1 MQSTT
6 SLVLGGGMGGLAT
19 ARTLR
24 GLLPAEHRITVVDA
38 AADFSVGATNIWLAT
53 GRARREELARP
64 REALLPAGVDLVEA
78 AVTRVDPAS
87 GEVETSAGRLRGD
100 YVVIA
105 LGADVSMKALP
116 GLDSAETFYTQDG
129 AERLAARLRDFAGGD
144 LVLLIPRLPF
154 KCPAAPYEAAFV
166 IERLLGERGL
176 AERSR
181 ISIHTVEETPLGAAG
196 PEAGKRLRE
205 ALAAR
210 GIEFH
215 PGRKVSTID
224 PGQRGVLF
232 EDGTQARF
240 DLLIAVPVHEAPR
253 AARDSGLTSETGWIP
268 VDPGTFRVA
277 SRQGP
282 VPVYAVGD
290 VTVLPLPGRFRPDRP
305 LALPKAGVF
314 AEAQGK
320 AVARDIAARALG
332 GGSPERF
339 DGKGY
344 CFLETGGGE
353 AMKVEGSFLDLPHP
367 EGRLCEAD
375 AATHQ
380 LKRDWVDRW
389 LTGRI

>member
-6 SLVLGGGMGGLAT
+6 TLVLGGGMGGLAT

-24 GLLPAEHRITVVDA
+24 GLLPLEHRITVVDA
-38 AADFSVGATNIWLAT
+38 TADFSVGATNIWLAA
-53 GRARREELARP
+53 GKSRREELVRP
-64 REALLPAGVDLVEA
+64 RKSLLPAGVDLVQA
-78 AVTRVDPAS
+78 AVIRIDPES
-87 GEVETSAGRLRGD
+87 GEVETSAGTRRGD

-105 LGADVSMKALP
+105 LGADVSMKAFP
-116 GLDSAETFYTQDG
+116 GLESAETFYTQDG

-166 IERLLGERGL
+166 VQRLLSERGL
-176 AERSR
+176 ADRSR
-181 ISIHTVEETPLGAAG
+181 ISIHTVEESPLGAAG

-205 ALAAR
+205 VLASR
-210 GIEFH
+210 GIAFH
-215 PGRKVSTID
+215 PGRKASAID
-224 PGQRGVLF
+224 PEQGVLF
-232 EDGTQARF
+232 EDGTRARF

-253 AARDSGLTSETGWIP
+253 AVRDSGLTSETGWIP
-268 VDPGTFRVA
+268 VDPRTFLVA
-277 SRQGP
+277 SGKGP
-282 VPVYAVGD
+282 IPVYAVGD
-290 VTVLPLPGRFRPDRP
+290 VTVLPLPGRFRQDRP
-305 LALPKAGVF
+305 LMLPKAGVF

-320 AVARDIAARALG
+320 AVARDIAERVLG
-332 GGSPERF
+332 GAAAERF

-353 AMKVEGSFLDLPHP
+353 AMKVEGSFLALPHP
-367 EGRLCEAD
+367 EGRLAEAD

>member
-6 SLVLGGGMGGLAT
+6 TLVLGGGMGGLAT

-24 GLLPAEHRITVVDA
+24 GLLPAEHHITVVDA
-38 AADFSVGATNIWLAT
+38 TADFSVGATNIWLAT
-53 GRARREELARP
+53 GKSRREELLRP
-64 REALLPAGVDLVEA
+64 RKALLPAGVDLVEA
-78 AVTRVDPAS
+78 AVLRVDPES
-87 GEVETSAGRLRGD
+87 GEVETSAGALRGD
-100 YVVIA
+100 YVVVA
-105 LGADVSMKALP
+105 LGADVSMQALP
-116 GLDSAETFYTQDG
+116 GLESAETFYTQDG
-129 AERLAARLRDFAGGD
+129 AERLAARLRDFTGGD

-166 IERLLGERGL
+166 IERMLGERGL
-176 AERSR
+176 ADRSR

-205 ALAAR
+205 VLASR

-215 PGRKVSTID
+215 PGRKASSID
-224 PGQRGVLF
+224 PAARAVMF
-232 EDGTQARF
+232 EDGARARF
-240 DLLIAVPVHEAPR
+240 DLLIAVPVHAAPR
-253 AARDSGLTSETGWIP
+253 AVRDGGLTSEAGWIP
-268 VDPGTFRVA
+268 VDPRTFLVA
-277 SRQGP
+277 SRKGTI
-282 VPVYAVGD
+282 PVYAVGD

-305 LALPKAGVF
+305 LMLPKAGVF

-320 AVARDIAARALG
+320 TVARDIAARALG
-332 GGSPERF
+332 GEAPERF

-367 EGRLCEAD
+367 EGRLGEAD

-380 LKRDWVDRW
+380 LKRDWVERW